1 MIRYKFVARSP
12 TGNIVKG
19 YLKLENEEELK
30 KVMYEQNYRLIRY
43 RKAKEKKQ
51 IFTFKKITKKH
62 LVSLAE
68 KLVMLLKS
76 GVSLSESLDIAAE
89 SFTNK
94 KFKEII
100 QDLSIQIKKG
110 KTFSSTLYE
119 YPKYFPEFFRTM
131 ISLAEQSGK
140 LIDILNY
147 IIDYYNYEIQIK
159 KKIISSLFYPIL
171 LVILGLA
178 VLIVVSIVII
188 PTFASIFKQMNV
200 EVPLIT
206 RIIINISNF
215 IKSNFI
221 YILIGL
227 IIIITL
233 MILFFHTNKGKYIN
247 AKLKTKMPLIKNL
260 YVNNIVTRF
269 CKSLEILLHSG
280 MPTVICLQTSAN
292 LIGNCY
298 VEEELYFSIDLIK
311 RGDSLSQ
318 SLESINLFPKMLI
331 QTLMISEKT
340 ASLDYSLQIL
350 AKIYEEESK
359 HRLQRISNIIEP
371 LFILF
376 ISGFVVLLIVAIF
389 VPLLSMLDGIGSF

>member
-110 KTFSSTLYE
+110 KTFSSALYE

-215 IKSNFI
+215 IKSYFI

-227 IIIITL
+227 IIFITL

>member
-1 MIRYKFVARSP
+1 
-12 TGNIVKG
+12 
-19 YLKLENEEELK
+19 
-30 KVMYEQNYRLIRY
+30 
-43 RKAKEKKQ
+43 
-51 IFTFKKITKKH
+51 
-62 LVSLAE
+62 
-68 KLVMLLKS
+68 MLLKS

-298 VEEELYFSIDLIK
+298 VEEELYFLIDLIK